1 MTDPAISASLM
12 TVDPRGLAG
21 TTALVMAGLLVLL
34 YVYRR
39 RSYILYW
46 CSGWMLAAVS
56 FFMAARPY
64 GNDTIA
70 NLAYGI
76 SQFLGILSGLF
87 FVVSADAYIARPR
100 WRREYGLML
109 LPVALWFVLAPIP
122 LQFRAVFAPGH
133 LLAGGAMIAAGAAHL
148 MLLRRRRLL
157 GAAVVALAL
166 IAVGVGHFLIVY
178 EAPHPV
184 APEASLVFITFTA
197 AFLVGAVGM
206 QLMTFE
212 DMTYELRAANRQLES
227 AQANLRELAIT
238 DALTHCRNRRFF
250 DEIIGRE
257 LKRHRRYGIPLSL
270 IFIDVDR
277 FKVINDELGHET
289 GDQVLQHV
297 ASFLVTRV
305 READFVFRW
314 GGDEFMILLSCREPE
329 ANARAAMLQQAF
341 ADSDYVTTLP
351 PGVGLSIGCVE
362 VPIETVDVMEYVRIA
377 DERMYAD
384 KRKTGARR

>member
-1 MTDPAISASLM
+1 MGEQAISASSM

-21 TTALVMAGLLVLL
+21 TTALVMAALLVLL

-46 CSGWMLAAVS
+46 CSGWMLAAIS

-64 GNDTIA
+64 GTDTLA

-76 SQFLGILSGLF
+76 SQFAGILSGLL
-87 FVVSADAYIARPR
+87 FVISADAYITRPR
-100 WRREYGLML
+100 WRREYGLTL
-109 LPVALWFVLAPIP
+109 LPVLLWFLLAPIP
-122 LQFRAVFAPGH
+122 LGFRAVFAPGH
-133 LLAGGAMIAAGAAHL
+133 LLTGGAMIAAGAAHV

-157 GAAVVALAL
+157 GAIVVAVTL
-166 IAVGVGHFLIVY
+166 ILVGVGHFVIVY

-184 APEASLVFITFTA
+184 APEAARVFVAFTA
-197 AFLVGAVGM
+197 TFLVAAVGM

-212 DMTYELRAANRQLES
+212 DMTYELRATNRQLES

-238 DALTHCRNRRFF
+238 DALTRCRNRRFF

-257 LKRHRRYGIPLSL
+257 LKRHLRYSVPLSL
-270 IFIDVDR
+270 IFIDIDR

-289 GDQVLQHV
+289 GDHVLQHV

-314 GGDEFMILLSCREPE
+314 GGDEFLILLTCREAE

-362 VPIETVDVMEYVRIA
+362 VPVDTSDVMEYVRIA

-384 KRKTGARR
+384 KRKSGART

>member
-1 MTDPAISASLM
+1 MGDQAISASTM
-12 TVDPRGLAG
+12 TVDPRALAG
-21 TTALVMAGLLVLL
+21 TTALVMAALLVLL

-46 CSGWMLAAVS
+46 CSGWMLAALS

-64 GNDTIA
+64 GTDALA

-76 SQFLGILSGLF
+76 SQFAGILSGLL
-87 FVVSADAYIARPR
+87 FVISADAYIARPR
-100 WRREYGLML
+100 WRREYGLTL
-109 LPVALWFVLAPIP
+109 LPVLLWFLLAPIP
-122 LQFRAVFAPGH
+122 LGFRAVFAPGH
-133 LLAGGAMIAAGAAHL
+133 LLTGGAMIAAGAAHL

-157 GAAVVALAL
+157 GAIVVALTL
-166 IAVGVGHFLIVY
+166 ILVGAGNFLIVY

-184 APEASLVFITFTA
+184 APEAARVFVAFTA
-197 AFLVGAVGM
+197 TFLVAAVGM

-212 DMTYELRAANRQLES
+212 DMTYELRATNRQLES

-238 DALTHCRNRRFF
+238 DALTRCRNRRFF

-257 LKRHRRYGIPLSL
+257 LKRHLRYGVPLSL
-270 IFIDVDR
+270 IFIDIDR

-289 GDQVLQHV
+289 GDHVLQHV

-314 GGDEFMILLSCREPE
+314 GGDEFLILLTCREAE
-329 ANARAAMLQQAF
+329 ANARASMLQQAF
-341 ADSDYVTTLP
+341 AESDYVTTLP

-362 VPIETVDVMEYVRIA
+362 VPVDTTDVMEYVRIA

-384 KRKTGARR
+384 KRKSGART

>member
-1 MTDPAISASLM
+1 MGDQAISASTM
-12 TVDPRGLAG
+12 TVDPRALAG
-21 TTALVMAGLLVLL
+21 TTALVMAALLVLL

-46 CSGWMLAAVS
+46 CSGWMLAALS

-64 GNDTIA
+64 GTDALA

-76 SQFLGILSGLF
+76 SQFAGILSGLL
-87 FVVSADAYIARPR
+87 FVISADAYIARPR
-100 WRREYGLML
+100 WRREYGLTL
-109 LPVALWFVLAPIP
+109 LPVLLWFLLAPIP
-122 LQFRAVFAPGH
+122 LGFRAVFAPGH
-133 LLAGGAMIAAGAAHL
+133 LLTGGAMIAAGAAHL

-157 GAAVVALAL
+157 GAIVVALTL
-166 IAVGVGHFLIVY
+166 ILVGVGNFLIVY

-184 APEASLVFITFTA
+184 APEAARVFVAFTA
-197 AFLVGAVGM
+197 TFLVAAVGM

-212 DMTYELRAANRQLES
+212 DMTYELRATNRQLES

-238 DALTHCRNRRFF
+238 DALTRCRNRRFF

-257 LKRHRRYGIPLSL
+257 LKRHLRYGVPLSL
-270 IFIDVDR
+270 IFIDIDR

-289 GDQVLQHV
+289 GDHVLQHV

-314 GGDEFMILLSCREPE
+314 GGDEFLILLTCREAE
-329 ANARAAMLQQAF
+329 ANARASMLQQAF
-341 ADSDYVTTLP
+341 AESDYVTTLP
-351 PGVGLSIGCVE
+351 PGVGLSIGCAE
-362 VPIETVDVMEYVRIA
+362 VPVDTTDVMEYVRIA

-384 KRKTGARR
+384 KRKSGART

>member
-1 MTDPAISASLM
+1 
-12 TVDPRGLAG
+12 
-21 TTALVMAGLLVLL
+21 
-34 YVYRR
+34 
-39 RSYILYW
+39 
-46 CSGWMLAAVS
+46 
-56 FFMAARPY
+56 
-64 GNDTIA
+64 
-70 NLAYGI
+70 
-76 SQFLGILSGLF
+76 
-87 FVVSADAYIARPR
+87 
-100 WRREYGLML
+100 
-109 LPVALWFVLAPIP
+109 
-122 LQFRAVFAPGH
+122 
-133 LLAGGAMIAAGAAHL
+133 MIAAGAAHL

-166 IAVGVGHFLIVY
+166 IAVGIGHFLIVY

-184 APEASLVFITFTA
+184 APQASLVFISFTA

-270 IFIDVDR
+270 IFIDIDR

-314 GGDEFMILLSCREPE
+314 GGDEFLILLSCREPE
-329 ANARAAMLQQAF
+329 AIARAAMLQQAF

-351 PGVGLSIGCVE
+351 PGVALSIGCVE
-362 VPIETVDVMEYVRIA
+362 VPIETVDVMEYVRTA

-384 KRKTGARR
+384 KRKSGAKR

>member
-1 MTDPAISASLM
+1 MGDPAISASSM

-46 CSGWMLAAVS
+46 CSGWLLAAMS

-64 GNDTIA
+64 GNDNVA

-76 SQFLGILSGLF
+76 SQFIGILSGLT
-87 FVVSADAYIARPR
+87 FVLSADAYIARPK
-100 WRREYGLML
+100 WRRGYGLTL
-109 LPVALWFVLAPIP
+109 LPVLLWFVLAPVP
-122 LQFRAVFAPGH
+122 LGFRAVFAPGH
-133 LLAGGAMIAAGAAHL
+133 LLTGGAMIAAGAAHFV
-148 MLLRRRRLL
+148 LLRRRRLL
-157 GAAVVALAL
+157 GAVVVALTL
-166 IAVGVGHFLIVY
+166 TVVGVGHFLIVY

-184 APEASLVFITFTA
+184 AAEASRVFIAFTG
-197 AFLVGAVGM
+197 AFLVTAVGM

-212 DMTYELRAANRQLES
+212 DMTYELRTANRQLES

-238 DALTHCRNRRFF
+238 DALTRCRNRRFF

-257 LKRHRRYGIPLSL
+257 LKRHRRYNIPLSL
-270 IFIDVDR
+270 IFIDIDR
-277 FKVINDELGHET
+277 FKVINDEMGHEA
-289 GDQVLQHV
+289 GDLVLQQV

-314 GGDEFMILLSCREPE
+314 GGDEFLILLSCREPE
-329 ANARAAMLQQAF
+329 ARARGAMLQQAF
-341 ADSDYVTTLP
+341 TESDYATTLP
-351 PGVGLSIGCVE
+351 SGVGLSIGCAE
-362 VPIETVDVMEYVRIA
+362 VPVDTADVMEYVRIA

-384 KRKTGARR
+384 KRKSGART